1 MNAFDI
7 KTQYSLSRVL
17 RQVKTSDKDYPAR
30 LVPVILASLED

>member
-7 KTQYSLSRVL
+7 KTQDSLSHVL

-30 LVPVILASLED
+30 RKASPFMAGI